1 MPKFMLVY
9 HGGRGTMAANESDQQ
24 RQRFMAWMGTV
35 GSALLSPANPVKR
48 SKVVSAE
55 GVTDPAE
62 ADAFNGYSVVE
73 AADLDAAIAI
83 AQTCPFLEIGT
94 LEVAQLVEM
103 SPTT

>member
-9 HGGRGTMAANESDQQ
+9 HGGRGPMADEESDRH

-35 GSALLSPANPVKR
+35 GSALVSPANPVKR

-55 GVTDPAE
+55 GVAEPTE

-83 AQTCPFLEIGT
+83 AQTCPFLDIGT
-94 LEVAQLVEM
+94 LEVAELVEM
-103 SPTT
+103 SPRS